1 MSRPRIAVLNAAHD
15 DANTTRN
22 FRRELDADLA
32 EFDANAVDLP
42 ESVEGFDGV
51 VVTGS
56 RSSVYWD
63 EEWIE
68 PARRWVREAVEAGLP
83 CLGVC
88 WGHQLIADALGGEVA
103 AMGEYEIGYR
113 EIEQTR
119 DSVLLDGVDDRFTA
133 FTTHSDEVVE
143 LPEDAEVLAENDYSI
158 HAFRKDRVFGVQF
171 HPEYDSETAREVT
184 LGKDLPD
191 ERIQRVLDGI
201 NDEIYSKACE
211 AKTVFE
217 NWLQFVE
224 DVREQ
229 APADPAIETASDGE
243 VGADVDGESAAG
255 AD

>member
-15 DANTTRN
+15 DAHTPRN

-32 EFDANAVDLP
+32 EFDANASELP
-42 ESVEGFDGV
+42 PSAEPFDGV

-63 EEWIE
+63 EQWIE
-68 PARRWVREAVEAGLP
+68 PTKAWVREAAEAGIP

-88 WGHQLIADALGGEVA
+88 WGHQLLAEALGGEVA

-113 EIEQTR
+113 EISHGG
-119 DSVLLDGVDDRFTA
+119 DSVLFDGIDERFTA
-133 FTTHSDEVVE
+133 FTTHSDEVAAV
-143 LPEDAEVLAENDYSI
+143 PPGADVLAENDYSI
-158 HAFRKDRVFGVQF
+158 HAFRKDRAFGVQF
-171 HPEYDSETAREVT
+171 HPEYDPETARDVT

-201 NDEIYSKACE
+201 TEENYAAACE
-211 AKTVFE
+211 AKIVFE
-217 NWLQFVE
+217 NWLEFVE
-224 DVREQ
+224 DVR
-229 APADPAIETASDGE
+229 ASAD
-243 VGADVDGESAAG
+243 ADSSAGSAGSAG